1 MHHWKDLCT
10 QLFLV
15 LSIVGYAGSLPGLKG
30 DLGDQLEDKPER
42 VEDEIDE
49 EELPSIAPTLPATE
63 AEIDADKIIS
73 VDPTMRPRS
82 TIAATSPR
90 TRPTP
95 VYKGNVFGII

>member
-1 MHHWKDLCT
+1 MHCWKDLCT

-49 EELPSIAPTLPATE
+49 EELLQ
-63 AEIDADKIIS
+63 
-73 VDPTMRPRS
+73 
-82 TIAATSPR
+82 
-90 TRPTP
+90 
-95 VYKGNVFGII
+95 